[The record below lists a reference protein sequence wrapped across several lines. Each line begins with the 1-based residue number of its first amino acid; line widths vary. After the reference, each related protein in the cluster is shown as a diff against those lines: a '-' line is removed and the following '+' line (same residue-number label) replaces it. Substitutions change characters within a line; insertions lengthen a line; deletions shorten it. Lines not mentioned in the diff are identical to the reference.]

1 MILSIIQLCPGIEE
15 LLSETQEFTSER
27 IVNLI
32 VRLVICN
39 SETNLHI
46 MSSLTAVVSRWAV
59 VLIVSCCF
67 HSNHDQFNSIVRK
80 GFYTAVPKTLL
91 MWEFKTILWQLQI
104 NITLIDRWY

>member
-1 MILSIIQLCPGIEE
+1 MLCGCKKNVPAVINWTFHVILSIIQLGHGIEE
-15 LLSETQEFTSER
+15 LLSDMQERTSER

-59 VLIVSCCF
+59 LLIVSCCF
-67 HSNHDQFNSIVRK
+67 HF
-80 GFYTAVPKTLL
+80 
-91 MWEFKTILWQLQI
+91 
-104 NITLIDRWY
+104 